1 MRKVVLTFLCAL
13 LVEEKS
19 DTTAKSEEKWNEVR
33 TGRVGEFVCCLF
45 QHGGPSRAA
54 NGLLAKT
61 RPLKVGGSLEENG
74 GGEVVKKALSGADQ
88 DHG

>member
-1 MRKVVLTFLCAL
+1 MRKLVLCFLCAL

-19 DTTAKSEEKWNEVR
+19 DKAAKSEEKWSEVR

-45 QHGGPSRAA
+45 EHGGPSRAA
-54 NGLLAKT
+54 GGLLTET

-74 GGEVVKKALSGADQ
+74 GGGVVKKALSGADQ